1 MLSCRTPTFSR
12 SRVLQSRTGRRRRC
26 NDKDT
31 RTEAT
36 EIWRALMNEH
46 WMERNGVTLWWG
58 WRAFAL
64 QPGWWQAML
73 AVARQHGW
81 TPSGT
86 RPPLDY
92 WGWRGDPATWDGRY
106 WPGGGQQMT
115 KEDARAFGAALGCAL
130 ADIPDHDAMPA
141 SWPGSWPRWSASSL
155 ANSCR
160 RCHRIVFRMFRTC
173 TRWSVSVGGHAKRP
187 LAGSSSTA
195 GAAGGNST

>member
-1 MLSCRTPTFSR
+1 
-12 SRVLQSRTGRRRRC
+12 
-26 NDKDT
+26 
-31 RTEAT
+31 
-36 EIWRALMNEH
+36 MNEH

-92 WGWRGDPATWDGRY
+92 WGWKGDPATWDGRY

-141 SWPGSWPRWSASSL
+141 SWAWEL
-155 ANSCR
+155 AAMERLLAGEFVPALPPDRVPHVPDVHALERLSGRARKETLGWFIKYCRSCR
-160 RCHRIVFRMFRTC
+160 WELDIVDYEYMDSRE
-173 TRWSVSVGGHAKRP
+173 GHDYE
-187 LAGSSSTA
+187 
-195 GAAGGNST
+195 